1 MEATIIYEEKEDR
14 EFLNLIDSKLPIFIN
29 YIDYNTTKGRKE
41 AHKIKSHWGAIKNP
55 FILLSE
61 EDKIIKVFY
70 SEKDNAV
77 QQFVKYLNDSSKV

>member
-29 YIDYNTTKGRKE
+29 YIDYNNVKGRKK
-41 AHKIKSHWGAIKNP
+41 AHKIKSHWGAVKNP

-70 SEKDNAV
+70 SEKDNAI
-77 QQFVKYLNDSSKV
+77 QQFIKYLNDSSKV